1 MKIIT
6 KRIDEMER
14 ATYNPRVDLMP
25 GDEEFQYL
33 EESMRRFGQVLPI
46 VWNQRTNRV
55 VSGHQ
60 RLSVLEYWGEEKAE
74 VSVVDLD
81 EIKEKQLNLALN
93 KITGSWDNEKLKSV
107 LEELGDDALG
117 IGFSKAEIDALE
129 NDLAAALD
137 ADFLQEELSGI
148 EETFNIELSFNK
160 EEHEDVAAYIKA
172 NGKEGMVQLILK
184 KIKGKSDG
192 MQMRQPGNPVQSAC
206 AVRYLPG
213 MLARVPVLFCA
224 EKEQPERN

>member
-1 MKIIT
+1 MGAGTAGCAESKRVDGVKIIT

-14 ATYNPRVDLMP
+14 ATYNPRIDLMP
-25 GDEEFQYL
+25 EDEEFQYL
-33 EESMRRFGQVLPI
+33 EESMRRFGQVLPV

-55 VSGHQ
+55 VGGHQ
-60 RLSVLEYWGEEKAE
+60 RLSVLEYWGETETE

-93 KITGSWDNEKLKSV
+93 KITGSWDNEKLRSV
-107 LEELGDDALG
+107 LKELGDDALG
-117 IGFSKAEIDALE
+117 IGFSEAEIDALE

-137 ADFLQEELSGI
+137 SNFLQEELSGI

-184 KIKGKSDG
+184 KIKG
-192 MQMRQPGNPVQSAC
+192 
-206 AVRYLPG
+206 
-213 MLARVPVLFCA
+213 
-224 EKEQPERN
+224 EI

>member
-1 MKIIT
+1 MGAGTAGCAESKRVDGVKIIT

-14 ATYNPRVDLMP
+14 ATYNPRIDLMP
-25 GDEEFQYL
+25 EDEEFQYL
-33 EESMRRFGQVLPI
+33 EESMRRFGQVLPV

-55 VSGHQ
+55 VGGHQ
-60 RLSVLEYWGEEKAE
+60 RLSVLEYWGETETE

-81 EIKEKQLNLALN
+81 ETKEKQLNLALN
-93 KITGSWDNEKLKSV
+93 KITGSWDNEKLRSV
-107 LEELGDDALG
+107 LKELGDDALG
-117 IGFSKAEIDALE
+117 IGFSEAEIDALE

-137 ADFLQEELSGI
+137 SDFLQEELSGI

-184 KIKGKSDG
+184 KIKG
-192 MQMRQPGNPVQSAC
+192 
-206 AVRYLPG
+206 
-213 MLARVPVLFCA
+213 
-224 EKEQPERN
+224 EI

>member
-1 MKIIT
+1 MKIIK

-33 EESMRRFGQVLPI
+33 EESMRRFGQGLPI
-46 VWNQRTNRV
+46 VWNQRTKRGG
-55 VSGHQ
+55 SGQQ

-93 KITGSWDNEKLKSV
+93 KITGSWDYEKLKSV

-129 NDLAAALD
+129 NDIAAALD

-184 KIKGKSDG
+184 KIKG
-192 MQMRQPGNPVQSAC
+192 
-206 AVRYLPG
+206 
-213 MLARVPVLFCA
+213 
-224 EKEQPERN
+224 EI

>member
-1 MKIIT
+1 MGAGTAGCAESKRVDGVKIIT

-60 RLSVLEYWGEEKAE
+60 RLSVLEYWGETETE

-81 EIKEKQLNLALN
+81 ETKEKQLNLALN
-93 KITGSWDNEKLKSV
+93 KITGSWDNEKLRSV
-107 LEELGDDALG
+107 LKELGDDALG
-117 IGFSKAEIDALE
+117 IGFSEAEIDALE
-129 NDLAAALD
+129 NDIAAALD

-148 EETFNIELSFNK
+148 EETFNIELSFGK

-184 KIKGKSDG
+184 KIKG
-192 MQMRQPGNPVQSAC
+192 
-206 AVRYLPG
+206 
-213 MLARVPVLFCA
+213 
-224 EKEQPERN
+224 EI

>member
-1 MKIIT
+1 MGAGTAGCAESKRVDGVKIIT

-14 ATYNPRVDLMP
+14 ATYNPRVSLMP

-107 LEELGDDALG
+107 LEELGGDALR
-117 IGFSKAEIDALE
+117 IGFSQAEIDALE
-129 NDLAAALD
+129 NDIAAALD

-184 KIKGKSDG
+184 KIKG
-192 MQMRQPGNPVQSAC
+192 
-206 AVRYLPG
+206 
-213 MLARVPVLFCA
+213 
-224 EKEQPERN
+224 EI

>member
-14 ATYNPRVDLMP
+14 ATYNPRVSLMP

-74 VSVVDLD
+74 VSVVNLD
-81 EIKEKQLNLALN
+81 EIIEKQLNLALN

-107 LEELGDDALG
+107 LEELGGDALR
-117 IGFSKAEIDALE
+117 IGFSQAEIDALE
-129 NDLAAALD
+129 NDIAAALD

-184 KIKGKSDG
+184 KIKG
-192 MQMRQPGNPVQSAC
+192 
-206 AVRYLPG
+206 
-213 MLARVPVLFCA
+213 
-224 EKEQPERN
+224 EI

>member
-14 ATYNPRVDLMP
+14 ATYNPRVSLMP

-74 VSVVDLD
+74 VSVVNLD

-107 LEELGDDALG
+107 LEELGGDALR
-117 IGFSKAEIDALE
+117 IGFSQAEIDALE
-129 NDLAAALD
+129 NDIAAALD

-184 KIKGKSDG
+184 KIKGG
-192 MQMRQPGNPVQSAC
+192 I
-206 AVRYLPG
+206 
-213 MLARVPVLFCA
+213 
-224 EKEQPERN
+224 

>member
-1 MKIIT
+1 MGAGTAGCAESKRVDGVKIIT

-14 ATYNPRVDLMP
+14 ATYNPRIDLMP
-25 GDEEFQYL
+25 EDEEFQYL
-33 EESMRRFGQVLPI
+33 EESMRRFGQVLPV

-55 VSGHQ
+55 VGGHQ
-60 RLSVLEYWGEEKAE
+60 RLSVLEYWGETETE

-81 EIKEKQLNLALN
+81 ETKEKQLNLALN
-93 KITGSWDNEKLKSV
+93 KITGSWDNEKLRSV
-107 LEELGDDALG
+107 LKELGDDALG
-117 IGFSKAEIDALE
+117 IGFSEAEIDALE

-137 ADFLQEELSGI
+137 SNFLQEELSGI

-184 KIKGKSDG
+184 KIKG
-192 MQMRQPGNPVQSAC
+192 
-206 AVRYLPG
+206 
-213 MLARVPVLFCA
+213 
-224 EKEQPERN
+224 EI

>member
-14 ATYNPRVDLMP
+14 ATYNPRVSLMP

-74 VSVVDLD
+74 VSVVNLD

-107 LEELGDDALG
+107 LEELGGDALR
-117 IGFSKAEIDALE
+117 IGFSQAEIDALK
-129 NDLAAALD
+129 NDIAAALD

-184 KIKGKSDG
+184 KIKG
-192 MQMRQPGNPVQSAC
+192 
-206 AVRYLPG
+206 
-213 MLARVPVLFCA
+213 
-224 EKEQPERN
+224 EI

>member
-1 MKIIT
+1 MGAGTAGCAESKRVDGVKIIT

-14 ATYNPRVDLMP
+14 ATYNPRIDLMP
-25 GDEEFQYL
+25 EDEEFQYL
-33 EESMRRFGQVLPI
+33 EESMRRFGQVLPV

-81 EIKEKQLNLALN
+81 ETKEKQLNLALN
-93 KITGSWDNEKLKSV
+93 KITGSWDNEKLRSV
-107 LEELGDDALG
+107 LKELGDDALG
-117 IGFSKAEIDALE
+117 IGFSEAEIDALE

-137 ADFLQEELSGI
+137 SNFLQEELSGI

-172 NGKEGMVQLILK
+172 NGKEGVVQLILK
-184 KIKGKSDG
+184 KIKG
-192 MQMRQPGNPVQSAC
+192 
-206 AVRYLPG
+206 
-213 MLARVPVLFCA
+213 
-224 EKEQPERN
+224 EI

>member
-1 MKIIT
+1 MGAGTAGCAESKRVDGVKIIT

-14 ATYNPRVDLMP
+14 ATYNPRIDLMP
-25 GDEEFQYL
+25 EDEEFQYL
-33 EESMRRFGQVLPI
+33 EESMRRFGQVLPV

-55 VSGHQ
+55 VGGHQ
-60 RLSVLEYWGEEKAE
+60 RLSVLEYWGETETE

-81 EIKEKQLNLALN
+81 ETKEKQLNLALN
-93 KITGSWDNEKLKSV
+93 KITGSWDNEKLRFV

-117 IGFSKAEIDALE
+117 IGFSEAEIDALE

-137 ADFLQEELSGI
+137 SNFLQEELSGI

-184 KIKGKSDG
+184 KIKG
-192 MQMRQPGNPVQSAC
+192 
-206 AVRYLPG
+206 
-213 MLARVPVLFCA
+213 
-224 EKEQPERN
+224 EI

>member
-14 ATYNPRVDLMP
+14 ATYNPRVSLMP

-74 VSVVDLD
+74 VSVVNLD

-107 LEELGDDALG
+107 LEELGGDALR
-117 IGFSKAEIDALE
+117 IGFSQAEIDALE
-129 NDLAAALD
+129 NDIAAALD

-172 NGKEGMVQLILK
+172 NGKEG
-184 KIKGKSDG
+184 
-192 MQMRQPGNPVQSAC
+192 
-206 AVRYLPG
+206 
-213 MLARVPVLFCA
+213 
-224 EKEQPERN
+224 

>member
-1 MKIIT
+1 MGAGTAGCAESKRFDGMKIIK

-33 EESMRRFGQVLPI
+33 EESMHRFGQVIPI

-129 NDLAAALD
+129 NDIAAALD

-184 KIKGKSDG
+184 KIKG
-192 MQMRQPGNPVQSAC
+192 
-206 AVRYLPG
+206 
-213 MLARVPVLFCA
+213 
-224 EKEQPERN
+224 EI

>member
-1 MKIIT
+1 MGAGTAGCAESKRVDGVKIIT

-14 ATYNPRVDLMP
+14 ATYNPRIDLMP

-129 NDLAAALD
+129 NDIAAALD

-184 KIKGKSDG
+184 KIKG
-192 MQMRQPGNPVQSAC
+192 
-206 AVRYLPG
+206 
-213 MLARVPVLFCA
+213 
-224 EKEQPERN
+224 EI

>member
-1 MKIIT
+1 MGAGTAGCAESNRVDGVKIIT

-14 ATYNPRVDLMP
+14 ATYNPRIDLMP
-25 GDEEFQYL
+25 EDEEFQYL
-33 EESMRRFGQVLPI
+33 EESMRRFGQVLPV

-55 VSGHQ
+55 VGGHQ
-60 RLSVLEYWGEEKAE
+60 RLSVLEYWGETETE

-81 EIKEKQLNLALN
+81 ETKEKQLNLALN

-129 NDLAAALD
+129 NDIAAALD

-184 KIKGKSDG
+184 KIKG
-192 MQMRQPGNPVQSAC
+192 
-206 AVRYLPG
+206 
-213 MLARVPVLFCA
+213 
-224 EKEQPERN
+224 EI

>member
-14 ATYNPRVDLMP
+14 ATYNPRVSLMP

-74 VSVVDLD
+74 VSVVNLD

-107 LEELGDDALG
+107 LEELGGDALR
-117 IGFSKAEIDALE
+117 IGFSQAEIDALE
-129 NDLAAALD
+129 NDIAAALD

-172 NGKEGMVQLILK
+172 NGKEGMLILK
-184 KIKGKSDG
+184 KIKG
-192 MQMRQPGNPVQSAC
+192 
-206 AVRYLPG
+206 
-213 MLARVPVLFCA
+213 
-224 EKEQPERN
+224 EI

>member
-1 MKIIT
+1 MGAGTAGCAESKRVDGVKIIT

-33 EESMRRFGQVLPI
+33 EESMRRFGQVLPV

-55 VSGHQ
+55 VGGHQ
-60 RLSVLEYWGEEKAE
+60 RLSVLEYWGETETE

-81 EIKEKQLNLALN
+81 ETKEKQLNLALN
-93 KITGSWDNEKLKSV
+93 KITGSWDNEKLRFV

-117 IGFSKAEIDALE
+117 IGFSEAEIDALE

-137 ADFLQEELSGI
+137 SNFLQEELSGI

-184 KIKGKSDG
+184 KIKG
-192 MQMRQPGNPVQSAC
+192 
-206 AVRYLPG
+206 
-213 MLARVPVLFCA
+213 
-224 EKEQPERN
+224 EI

>member
-1 MKIIT
+1 MGAGTAGCAESKRVDGLKITT

-55 VSGHQ
+55 VGGHQ
-60 RLSVLEYWGEEKAE
+60 RLSVLEYWGETETE

-81 EIKEKQLNLALN
+81 ETKEKQLNLALN
-93 KITGSWDNEKLKSV
+93 KITGSWDNEKLRSV
-107 LEELGDDALG
+107 LKELGDDALG
-117 IGFSKAEIDALE
+117 IGFSEAEIDALE

-137 ADFLQEELSGI
+137 SNFLQEELSGI

-184 KIKGKSDG
+184 KIKG
-192 MQMRQPGNPVQSAC
+192 
-206 AVRYLPG
+206 
-213 MLARVPVLFCA
+213 
-224 EKEQPERN
+224 EI

>member
-14 ATYNPRVDLMP
+14 ATYNPRVSLMP

-74 VSVVDLD
+74 VSVVNLD

-107 LEELGDDALG
+107 LDELGGDAPR
-117 IGFSKAEIDALE
+117 IGFSQAEIDALE
-129 NDLAAALD
+129 NDIAAALD

-184 KIKGKSDG
+184 KIKG
-192 MQMRQPGNPVQSAC
+192 
-206 AVRYLPG
+206 
-213 MLARVPVLFCA
+213 
-224 EKEQPERN
+224 EI

>member
-14 ATYNPRVDLMP
+14 ATYNPRVSLMP

-74 VSVVDLD
+74 VSVVNLD

-107 LEELGDDALG
+107 LEELGGDALR
-117 IGFSKAEIDALE
+117 IGFSQAEIDALE
-129 NDLAAALD
+129 NDIAAALD

-172 NGKEGMVQLILK
+172 NGKKGMVQLILK
-184 KIKGKSDG
+184 KIKG
-192 MQMRQPGNPVQSAC
+192 
-206 AVRYLPG
+206 
-213 MLARVPVLFCA
+213 
-224 EKEQPERN
+224 EI

>member
-1 MKIIT
+1 MGAGTAGCAESKRVDGVKIIT

-14 ATYNPRVDLMP
+14 ATYNPRIDLMP
-25 GDEEFQYL
+25 EDEEFQYL
-33 EESMRRFGQVLPI
+33 EESMRRFGQVLPV

-81 EIKEKQLNLALN
+81 ETKEKQLNLALN

-129 NDLAAALD
+129 NDIAAALD

-184 KIKGKSDG
+184 KIKG
-192 MQMRQPGNPVQSAC
+192 
-206 AVRYLPG
+206 
-213 MLARVPVLFCA
+213 
-224 EKEQPERN
+224 EI

>member
-14 ATYNPRVDLMP
+14 ATYNPRVSLMP

-60 RLSVLEYWGEEKAE
+60 RLSVQECYGEEKAE
-74 VSVVDLD
+74 VSVVNLD

-129 NDLAAALD
+129 NDIAAALD

-172 NGKEGMVQLILK
+172 NGKEG
-184 KIKGKSDG
+184 
-192 MQMRQPGNPVQSAC
+192 
-206 AVRYLPG
+206 
-213 MLARVPVLFCA
+213 
-224 EKEQPERN
+224 

>member
-1 MKIIT
+1 MGAGTAGCAESKRVDGMKIIT

-55 VSGHQ
+55 VGGHQ
-60 RLSVLEYWGEEKAE
+60 RLSVLEYWGETETE

-81 EIKEKQLNLALN
+81 ETKEKQLNLALN
-93 KITGSWDNEKLKSV
+93 KITGSWDNEKLRSV
-107 LEELGDDALG
+107 LKELGDDALG
-117 IGFSKAEIDALE
+117 IGFSEAEIDALE

-137 ADFLQEELSGI
+137 SNFLQEELSGI

-184 KIKGKSDG
+184 KIKG
-192 MQMRQPGNPVQSAC
+192 
-206 AVRYLPG
+206 
-213 MLARVPVLFCA
+213 
-224 EKEQPERN
+224 EI

>member
-1 MKIIT
+1 MGAGTAGCAESKRVDGVKIIT

-60 RLSVLEYWGEEKAE
+60 RLSVLEYWGETETE

-81 EIKEKQLNLALN
+81 ETKEKQLNLALN
-93 KITGSWDNEKLKSV
+93 KITGSWDNEKLRSV
-107 LEELGDDALG
+107 LKELGDDALG
-117 IGFSKAEIDALE
+117 IGFSEAEIDALE

-137 ADFLQEELSGI
+137 SNFLQEELSGI
-148 EETFNIELSFNK
+148 EETFNIELSFGK

-184 KIKGKSDG
+184 KIKG
-192 MQMRQPGNPVQSAC
+192 
-206 AVRYLPG
+206 
-213 MLARVPVLFCA
+213 
-224 EKEQPERN
+224 EI

>member
-1 MKIIT
+1 MGAGTAGCAESKRVDGVKIIT

-14 ATYNPRVDLMP
+14 ATYNPRIDLMP
-25 GDEEFQYL
+25 EDEEFQYL
-33 EESMRRFGQVLPI
+33 EESMRRFGQVLPV

-81 EIKEKQLNLALN
+81 ETKEKQLNLALN
-93 KITGSWDNEKLKSV
+93 KITGSWDNEKLRSV
-107 LEELGDDALG
+107 LKELGDDALG
-117 IGFSKAEIDALE
+117 IGFSEAEIDALE

-137 ADFLQEELSGI
+137 SNFLQEELSGI

-184 KIKGKSDG
+184 KIKG
-192 MQMRQPGNPVQSAC
+192 
-206 AVRYLPG
+206 
-213 MLARVPVLFCA
+213 
-224 EKEQPERN
+224 EI

>member
-33 EESMRRFGQVLPI
+33 EESMHRFGQVIPI

-129 NDLAAALD
+129 NDIAADLA
-137 ADFLQEELSGI
+137 ADFLQEEVSGI

-184 KIKGKSDG
+184 KIKG
-192 MQMRQPGNPVQSAC
+192 
-206 AVRYLPG
+206 
-213 MLARVPVLFCA
+213 
-224 EKEQPERN
+224 EI

>member
-33 EESMRRFGQVLPI
+33 EESMHRFGQVIPI

-129 NDLAAALD
+129 NDIAAALR
-137 ADFLQEELSGI
+137 AGFLQEEPSGI
-148 EETFNIELSFNK
+148 RGTFHIELSFNK

-184 KIKGKSDG
+184 KIKG
-192 MQMRQPGNPVQSAC
+192 
-206 AVRYLPG
+206 
-213 MLARVPVLFCA
+213 
-224 EKEQPERN
+224 EI

>member
-1 MKIIT
+1 MGAGTAGCAESKRVDGVKIIT

-14 ATYNPRVDLMP
+14 ATYNPRIDLMP
-25 GDEEFQYL
+25 EDEEFQYL
-33 EESMRRFGQVLPI
+33 EESMRRFGQVLPV

-81 EIKEKQLNLALN
+81 ETKEKQLNLALN

-117 IGFSKAEIDALE
+117 IGFSEAEIDALE

-137 ADFLQEELSGI
+137 SNFLQEELSGI

-184 KIKGKSDG
+184 KIKG
-192 MQMRQPGNPVQSAC
+192 
-206 AVRYLPG
+206 
-213 MLARVPVLFCA
+213 
-224 EKEQPERN
+224 EI

>member
-1 MKIIT
+1 MGAGTAGCAESKRVDGVKIIT

-14 ATYNPRVDLMP
+14 ATYNPRIDLMP
-25 GDEEFQYL
+25 EDEEFQYL
-33 EESMRRFGQVLPI
+33 EESMRRFGQVLPV

-55 VSGHQ
+55 VGGHQ
-60 RLSVLEYWGEEKAE
+60 RLSVLEYWGETETE

-81 EIKEKQLNLALN
+81 ETKEKQLNLALN

-129 NDLAAALD
+129 NDIAAALD

-160 EEHEDVAAYIKA
+160 EEHEDVAAYIKG

-184 KIKGKSDG
+184 KIKG
-192 MQMRQPGNPVQSAC
+192 
-206 AVRYLPG
+206 
-213 MLARVPVLFCA
+213 
-224 EKEQPERN
+224 EI

>member
-1 MKIIT
+1 MGAGTAGCAESKRVDGVKIIT

-14 ATYNPRVDLMP
+14 ATYNPRIDLMP
-25 GDEEFQYL
+25 EDEEFQYL
-33 EESMRRFGQVLPI
+33 EESMRRFGQVLPV

-55 VSGHQ
+55 VGGHQ

-93 KITGSWDNEKLKSV
+93 KITGSWDNEKLRSV
-107 LEELGDDALG
+107 LKELGDDALG
-117 IGFSKAEIDALE
+117 IGFSEAEIDALE

-137 ADFLQEELSGI
+137 SDFLQEELSGI

-184 KIKGKSDG
+184 KIKG
-192 MQMRQPGNPVQSAC
+192 
-206 AVRYLPG
+206 
-213 MLARVPVLFCA
+213 
-224 EKEQPERN
+224 EI

>member
-6 KRIDEMER
+6 KCIDEMER

-81 EIKEKQLNLALN
+81 ETKEKQLNLALN
-93 KITGSWDNEKLKSV
+93 KITGNWDNEKLRSV
-107 LEELGDDALG
+107 LKELGDDALG
-117 IGFSKAEIDALE
+117 IGFSEAEIDALE

-137 ADFLQEELSGI
+137 SDFLQEELSGI

-184 KIKGKSDG
+184 KIKG
-192 MQMRQPGNPVQSAC
+192 
-206 AVRYLPG
+206 
-213 MLARVPVLFCA
+213 
-224 EKEQPERN
+224 EI

>member
-1 MKIIT
+1 MKIIK

-74 VSVVDLD
+74 VSVVDLE

-129 NDLAAALD
+129 NDIAAALD

-148 EETFNIELSFNK
+148 EETFNIGLSFNK
-160 EEHEDVAAYIKA
+160 EEHEDVAAFIKA
-172 NGKEGMVQLILK
+172 NGKEGRVQLILK
-184 KIKGKSDG
+184 KIKG
-192 MQMRQPGNPVQSAC
+192 
-206 AVRYLPG
+206 
-213 MLARVPVLFCA
+213 
-224 EKEQPERN
+224 EI

>member
-60 RLSVLEYWGEEKAE
+60 RLSVLEYWGEEK
-74 VSVVDLD
+74 
-81 EIKEKQLNLALN
+81 
-93 KITGSWDNEKLKSV
+93 LKSV
-107 LEELGDDALG
+107 LEELGGDALR
-117 IGFSKAEIDALE
+117 IGFSQAEIDALE
-129 NDLAAALD
+129 NDIAAALD

-184 KIKGKSDG
+184 KIKG
-192 MQMRQPGNPVQSAC
+192 
-206 AVRYLPG
+206 
-213 MLARVPVLFCA
+213 
-224 EKEQPERN
+224 EI